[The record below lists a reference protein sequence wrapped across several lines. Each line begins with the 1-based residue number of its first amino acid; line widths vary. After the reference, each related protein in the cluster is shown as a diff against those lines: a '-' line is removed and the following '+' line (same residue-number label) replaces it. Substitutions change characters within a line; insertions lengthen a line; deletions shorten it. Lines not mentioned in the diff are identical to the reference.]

1 MGRILPQDGY
11 FAKKSQCVIVRGT
24 EVEVEVKMEETKLG
38 RIEISPAAIAALA
51 SEAVLESYGVVGM
64 ASRNLID
71 GISEMLQGD
80 RARRGVVVHQD
91 NERIIID
98 LYIIVQYGTRI
109 SEVAQ
114 SVMSRVK
121 FTLEQTLGLPVQE
134 VNVHVQGLRMDGEDQ
149 AES

>member
-1 MGRILPQDGY
+1 
-11 FAKKSQCVIVRGT
+11 
-24 EVEVEVKMEETKLG
+24 MEETKLG

-80 RARRGVVVHQD
+80 RARRGVLVHQD
-91 NERIIID
+91 SERIIID

>member
-1 MGRILPQDGY
+1 MHVDKPGPETRIRRMRE
-11 FAKKSQCVIVRGT
+11 I
-24 EVEVEVKMEETKLG
+24 MEETKRG
-38 RIEISPAAIAALA
+38 RIEISPTAIATLA

-71 GISEMLQGD
+71 GISEMLQGE
-80 RARRGVVVHQD
+80 RARRGVAVHMD
-91 NERIIID
+91 DDRITID

-114 SVMSRVK
+114 SVMNRVK

-134 VNVHVQGLRMDGEDQ
+134 VNVHVQGLRMNGGDHS
-149 AES
+149 A